1 MVESA
6 DIVVIGGGAVGTA
19 VAYFLAQKG
28 LDVTLL
34 EKDCIAD
41 GSSGKCDGNVVLHDT
56 LPGYDCQLKKLSLD
70 MFPAL
75 AEELDYDIGW
85 SRKGSVLVI
94 ENDVEM
100 EVAQNHCRLMQAHGY
115 PFKILSRDELR
126 ADEPHLACDIAGGME
141 VACDGSL
148 NPMAL
153 AYGLMQGAKKRG
165 AKSQIHDSVKEIRL
179 DAKGRIQCVATDRGK
194 IHTRQVV
201 NAAGIWAAD
210 IGKMVGLDIPVKP
223 RQGQLIVGERAFA
236 IAKRKISEFGYIMAK
251 FERSDYQRSVT
262 PQMEKHGVAL
272 VFEPT
277 EAGTCLIGSSRRFT
291 GLDISNDLEVIRAI
305 AQRAI
310 RFFPVLKNIRVIR
323 TYAGLRPYTPDHFPI
338 ISETKIPGFY
348 VAAGHEG
355 NGIGLSLIT
364 GKLVSQMISKEPTDI
379 SIEPLK
385 LDRFHQDRSDTEN
398 RR

>member
-1 MVESA
+1 MTESA
-6 DIVVIGGGAVGTA
+6 DVVVIGGGAVGTA
-19 VAYFLAQKG
+19 VTYFLARKG
-28 LDVTLL
+28 LGATLV
-34 EKDCIAD
+34 EKGCIAD

-75 AEELDYDIGW
+75 AQELDYDIGW
-85 SRKGSVLVI
+85 SCKGSVLVI

-100 EVAQNHCRLMQAHGY
+100 EVAQNHCRLMQTHGY
-115 PFKILSRDELR
+115 PFKILGRDELR
-126 ADEPHLACDIAGGME
+126 ADEPHLADDIAGGME

-153 AYGLMQGAKKRG
+153 AYGLMRGAKKHG
-165 AKSQIHDSVKEIRL
+165 AKIRIHTTVTQIER
-179 DAKGRIQCVATDRGK
+179 DATGRIEYVATDRGK

-201 NAAGIWAAD
+201 NAAGVWAAN
-210 IGKMVGLDIPVKP
+210 IGNMVGLDIPVKP
-223 RQGQLIVGERAFA
+223 RQGQLIVGERTFP

-251 FERSDYQRSVT
+251 FERSDYQRNVT
-262 PQMEKHGVAL
+262 PEMLKHGVAL

-277 EAGTCLIGSSRRFT
+277 EAKTCLIGSSRRFT
-291 GLDISNDLEVIRAI
+291 GLDISNNLEVIRAI
-305 AQRAI
+305 AQRAM
-310 RFFPVLKNIRVIR
+310 RFFPVLKNIRFIR

-338 ISETKIPGFY
+338 ISETEIPGFY

-364 GKLVSQMISKEPTDI
+364 GKLISQMIYKESTDI

-385 LDRFHQDRSDTEN
+385 LSRFQQKD
-398 RR
+398 

>member
-1 MVESA
+1 LAESE

-19 VAYFLAQKG
+19 IAYFLAQKG

-34 EKDCIAD
+34 EKGCIAD

-70 MFPAL
+70 MFPTL
-75 AEELDYDIGW
+75 AQELDYDIGW

-100 EVAQNHCRLMQAHGY
+100 EVAQNHCRLMQEYGY
-115 PFKILSRDELR
+115 PFKILERAELR
-126 ADEPHLACDIAGGME
+126 ADEPHLADDIAGGME

-153 AYGLMQGAKKRG
+153 AYGLMQGAKKLG
-165 AKSQIHDSVKEIRL
+165 AKIQIHTCVTEIKR
-179 DAKGRIQCVATDRGK
+179 DANGRIECVATDRGK
-194 IHTRQVV
+194 IRTRQIV
-201 NAAGIWAAD
+201 NAAGVWAAD
-210 IGKMVGLDIPVKP
+210 IGAMVQLDIPVKP
-223 RQGQLIVGERAFA
+223 RQGQLIVGERTFA
-236 IAKRKISEFGYIMAK
+236 IGKRKISEFGYIMAK

-262 PQMEKHGVAL
+262 PAMEKHGVAL

-291 GLDISNDLEVIRAI
+291 GQDISNNLEVIRAI
-305 AQRAI
+305 AQRAM
-310 RFFPVLKNIRVIR
+310 RFFPVLKHIRVIR

-338 ISETKIPGFY
+338 ISETEIPGFY

-364 GKLVSQMISKEPTDI
+364 GKLVSQMICRESTDI
-379 SIEPLK
+379 SMEPLK
-385 LDRFHQDRSDTEN
+385 LSRFGQKG
-398 RR
+398 

>member
-19 VAYFLAQKG
+19 TAYFLAQKG

-34 EKDCIAD
+34 EKGCIAD

-70 MFPAL
+70 MFPVL
-75 AEELDYDIGW
+75 AQELDYDIGW

-100 EVAQNHCRLMQAHGY
+100 EVAQNHCHLMQAHGY
-115 PFKILSRDELR
+115 PFKIMDRDELLG
-126 ADEPHLACDIAGGME
+126 DEPHLAADIAGGIE

-153 AYGLMQGAKKRG
+153 AYGLMQGAKKRA
-165 AKSQIHDSVKEIRL
+165 AKILLHTSVTEIKR
-179 DAKGRIQCVATDRGK
+179 DANGRIEFVVTDRGK
-194 IHTRQVV
+194 IHTRKVV
-201 NAAGIWAAD
+201 NAAGVWAAD
-210 IGKMVGLDIPVKP
+210 IGNMVGLDIPIKP
-223 RQGQLIVGERAFA
+223 RQGQLIVGERTFPV
-236 IAKRKISEFGYIMAK
+236 AKRKISEFGYIMAK

-262 PQMEKHGVAL
+262 PEMEKHGVAL

-291 GLDISNDLEVIRAI
+291 GLDISNNLEVIRAI

-338 ISETKIPGFY
+338 ISETQIPGFY

-364 GKLVSQMISKEPTDI
+364 GKLVSQMISKESTDI

-385 LDRFHQDRSDTEN
+385 LDRFYQN
-398 RR
+398 R